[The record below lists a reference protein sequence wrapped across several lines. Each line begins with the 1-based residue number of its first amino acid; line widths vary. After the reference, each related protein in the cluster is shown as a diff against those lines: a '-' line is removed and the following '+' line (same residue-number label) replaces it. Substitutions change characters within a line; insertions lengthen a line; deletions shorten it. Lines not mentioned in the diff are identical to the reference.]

1 MKTFKKIT
9 ALTLAVITLLSA
21 FVMPT
26 FAASSSRVSDQIED
40 YLPIVT
46 YASPLSGEKI
56 VYAYSDSSLTKKQ
69 SSRYINTYTDIIVI
83 TDISS
88 SGKAVLVTYPTSNG
102 YREAYFRTD
111 DILGIESIDIRE
123 YESQQKLTVYR
134 LSSATKVK
142 SNGSISKGDDCV
154 SLGKHIVNGKNYYV
168 TIYPISRT
176 TVNGVSGIKHKIALS
191 TIAGYNDP
199 YYENTQIVD
208 PNSSKNTW
216 ISTSA
221 LKSAASKYDID
232 TDSEAYEALES
243 INTKYASKFST
254 AEKKGTLIF
263 MFEGVGSDSSSSNR
277 MNAMCV
283 VVQNGKITYIN
294 QNSSTIP
301 DYPFDPSHNKG
312 ENNEDIP
319 MPTLKSGI
327 YSFTTVNH
335 GNKSPYAALKVS
347 NAKVL
352 RFRNTSDF
360 YDSTSTGINVHRRST
375 NDIAPQNATW
385 ANSSGCILIGKSG
398 TASSSEYAKFI
409 QTIGIVGSSAKGN
422 AKYSTK
428 VTGKIVVDRTY
439 AADYLK
445 SVGYSTSAIKALG

>member
-9 ALTLAVITLLSA
+9 ALALGVITLVSTL
-21 FVMPT
+21 VMPT

-40 YLPIVT
+40 ALPIVT
-46 YASPLSGEKI
+46 YACPLDGAER
-56 VYAYSDSSLTKKQ
+56 VYAYSNSSLSKKQ
-69 SSRYINTYTDIIVI
+69 TSYYIDSFSDQVVI
-83 TDISS
+83 TDISLN
-88 SGKAVLVTYPTSNG
+88 GKAVYCTYPTSNG
-102 YREAYFRTD
+102 KYRSKWFRTD
-111 DILGIESIDIRE
+111 DILGLHSVDIRE
-123 YESQQKLTVYR
+123 YEAKQKLTVYR

-142 SNGSISKGDDCV
+142 SNGSISKNDDCV
-154 SLGKHIVNGKNYYV
+154 SLGNHVVNGKNYYV
-168 TIYPISRT
+168 TIYPISKT

-199 YYENTQIVD
+199 YFEDTQIID
-208 PNSSKNTW
+208 PNASKNTW
-216 ISTSA
+216 ISSSA

-232 TDSEAYEALES
+232 TDSEAYKALQS
-243 INTKYASKFST
+243 LNTKYASKFST

-263 MFEGVGSDSSSSNR
+263 MFEGVGNYASSSKR

-294 QNSSTIP
+294 LNSSTIP
-301 DYPFDPSHNKG
+301 DYPFDPSRN
-312 ENNEDIP
+312 DDTD

-335 GNKSPYAALKVS
+335 GGSYAALKVS
-347 NAKVL
+347 NANVL
-352 RFRNTSDF
+352 RFSSKSSF
-360 YDSTSTGINVHRRST
+360 YSSTSTGINVHRRSS
-375 NDIAPQNATW
+375 NSIASEDSTW
-385 ANSSGCILIGKSG
+385 VNSAGCILIGKSG
-398 TASSSEYAKFI
+398 TSSSSEYAKFI

-445 SVGYSTSAIKALG
+445 NVGYSTSAIKALG